1 MVLNEIKDTLLKF
14 YDTQHWLMLIST
26 LIILLLALGQLGL
39 QYYNTGDFFTKGIT
53 LKGGIAVKII
63 EPNINEAEIYSGLHE
78 EFPEA
83 DIEVRTLSNVG
94 VTTGLSVKID
104 LNTEDKEII
113 TKFKDKI
120 VELVPGI
127 TMEELEENIQTISPQ
142 LGESFFKTTF
152 KAMIISFI
160 LMALVIFISFK
171 DFVPSFAMVLCAFA
185 DITITMAATNLI
197 GIKLSTAG
205 IAAFLMI
212 IGYSADNN
220 VLLTTKLLQ
229 NKDGTPLSRTIKAF
243 KTAIT
248 MSTTTLA
255 AMGVG
260 LYFSLSL
267 DIQQILTILLIGL
280 AVDQVMTWVQNA
292 AILRIYMAKREKG
305 TINGQ
310 A

>member
-1 MVLNEIKDTLLKF
+1 MINKIKDTLLKF
-14 YDTQHWLMLIST
+14 YDTQHWFMLIST
-26 LIILLLALGQLGL
+26 LIILSLALGQLSW
-39 QYYNTGDFFTKGIT
+39 QYYTTGDLFTKGIT

-63 EPNINEAEIYSGLHE
+63 EPDINEAEIYSKLHE
-78 EFPEA
+78 EFPES
-83 DIEVRTLSNVG
+83 DIEVRTLSNIG
-94 VTTGLSVKID
+94 EITGLSVKID
-104 LNTEDKEII
+104 LDTEDKEAVID
-113 TKFKDKI
+113 FKDKI
-120 VELVPGI
+120 VELVPSI
-127 TMEELEENIQTISPQ
+127 TIDELEENMQTISPQ
-142 LGESFFKTTF
+142 LGESFFSTTF

-185 DITITMAATNLI
+185 DITVTMAITNLA

-229 NKDGTPLSRTIKAF
+229 NKEGTPLSRTIKAF

-255 AMGVG
+255 TMGVG

-267 DIQQILTILLIGL
+267 EIQQILTILLIGL
-280 AVDQVMTWVQNA
+280 VVDQIMTWIQNV
-292 AILRIYMAKREKG
+292 AILRIYMAKLQKG
-305 TINGQ
+305 NTNE
-310 A
+310 